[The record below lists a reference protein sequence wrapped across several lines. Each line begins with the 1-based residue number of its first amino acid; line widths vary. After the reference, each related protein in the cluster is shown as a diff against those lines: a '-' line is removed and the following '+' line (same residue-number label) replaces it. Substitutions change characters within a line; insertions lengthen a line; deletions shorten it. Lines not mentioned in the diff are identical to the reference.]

1 MKTLIKNA
9 RIINEGKEFSGAV
22 LIDGEFISG
31 VFEADN
37 IPAEK
42 IQGATII
49 DAHKQYLIPGSRG
62 SVTSNADMNSG
73 GGMNV
78 SVNVQNYSGQPV
90 DVQRGQTG
98 SGTNAQEVINIVVG
112 NINQRGQIH
121 QSIVRST
128 TAGNRTT

>member
-1 MKTLIKNA
+1 MYGGPVSPGN
-9 RIINEGKEFSGAV
+9 V
-22 LIDGEFISG
+22 YQVGENNSP
-31 VFEADN
+31 ELLH
-37 IPAEK
+37 
-42 IQGATII
+42 QGN
-49 DAHKQYLIPGSRG
+49 KQYLIPGNRG

-73 GGMNV
+73 GGMSV